1 MGVEFGVIIFIFLFD
16 EVIYEFL
23 KVQGREVDFV
33 EILLDFDVQYDEEIE
48 IDLLSLVLFVVCLY
62 SFDNV
67 VFVSELKGIK
77 VDQVV
82 IGSCINLFYKD
93 FMKVVKILEGKIIVE
108 YVLFVIFLGL
118 KQVLNMFV

>member
-48 IDLLSLVLFVVCLY
+48 IDLLSLVLFAVCLY

-108 YVLFVIFLGL
+108 YVLFVIFSGL